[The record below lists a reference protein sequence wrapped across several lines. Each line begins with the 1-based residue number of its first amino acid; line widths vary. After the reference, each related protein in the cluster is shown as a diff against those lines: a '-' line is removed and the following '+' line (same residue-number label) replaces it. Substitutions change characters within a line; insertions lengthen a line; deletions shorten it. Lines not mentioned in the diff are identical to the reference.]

1 MNYSIRLLKLV
12 IFLCLGIV
20 SIAAWAVDADYNDEL
35 IEKAWACSPRSS
47 GRSMRP
53 TAEPKF
59 LIDFGVASLQLCGD
73 HGDLMRKALLNKY
86 FTFRWVP
93 VRYEYGPQVIG
104 PTEWGAY
111 DEFIRKS
118 KRQGDR
124 GVELTGVDSYR
135 FDQEKKRREEEA
147 REREIRQAM
156 INRELREKQELE
168 QQELQ
173 KAKQEAE
180 KQYQQ
185 RLRSGA
191 APVKNFQDA
200 ALLHTPTADLMSL
213 MVSPLLKPDKGIY
226 SGRVM
231 LDAEEN
237 DDLLRAK
244 LNLSL
249 LGGGVYYAHLRLTK
263 KTVDFSSSMRIGAT
277 VNVMGRYVKNRKYTT
292 IAGEEKTMPVLE
304 VMYIGG

>member
-1 MNYSIRLLKLV
+1 MNYLIRMLQLV
-12 IFLCLGIV
+12 VCLCLGFV
-20 SIAAWAVDADYNDEL
+20 SIGAWAADTDYNDEL
-35 IEKAWACSPRSS
+35 IEKAWACGPRSS
-47 GRSMRP
+47 DDISDQP
-53 TAEPKF
+53 QNLIKFDEP
-59 LIDFGVASLQLCGD
+59 SLTLCGD
-73 HGDLMRKALLNKY
+73 AGDLMRKALLNKY

-93 VRYEYGPQVIG
+93 VRYEYGPHVIG
-104 PTEWGAY
+104 PTEWGTY
-111 DEFIRKS
+111 DEFVKKS

-124 GVELTGVDSYR
+124 GIKLTGVDSYR
-135 FDQEKKRREEEA
+135 FDQERKRREKEA
-147 REREIRQAM
+147 DEREIRQAM

-185 RLRSGA
+185 LLRSGA
-191 APVKNFQDA
+191 VPVKNFQDA
-200 ALLHTPTADLMSL
+200 VLLHTPTSDLMNL
-213 MVSPLLKPDKGIY
+213 MVSPLLKPDMSIH

-231 LDAEEN
+231 LDAEDSDN
-237 DDLLRAK
+237 LLRAK

-249 LGGGVYYAHLRLTK
+249 LGGGIYYAHLRLTK

-292 IAGEEKTMPVLE
+292 IAGEEKTMPVFE
-304 VMYIGG
+304 VMYIGN